1 MKTIQYM
8 IGYYEGIS
16 GDVVNIDTSQWTSA
30 MHIQHKMGR
39 DHGLGL
45 IEDYEIEAKDNQGV
59 VSELESQV
67 SDLQDE
73 VRSLEAELDDCKAEL
88 ESSRAE
94 VDAIQDELESCQ
106 AIIEREKY
114 Q

>member
-1 MKTIQYM
+1 MKTIHYM
-8 IGYYEGIS
+8 MGYYEGIS
-16 GDVVNIDTSQWTSA
+16 GDVVDLDTTNWTSI
-30 MHIQHKMGR
+30 MHLDHAWGR
-39 DHGLGL
+39 ETGLGL

-73 VRSLEAELDDCKAEL
+73 VRSFEAELDDCKAEL
-88 ESSRAE
+88 ECLRAE